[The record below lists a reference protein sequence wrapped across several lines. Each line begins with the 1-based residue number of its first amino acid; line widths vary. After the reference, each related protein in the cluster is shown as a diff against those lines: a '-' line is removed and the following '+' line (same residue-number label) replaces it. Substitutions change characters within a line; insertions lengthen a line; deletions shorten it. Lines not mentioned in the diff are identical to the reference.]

1 MDNCEECSG
10 KKLSSLQAL
19 NTDELKFLDGSKTL
33 HRLKKGEA
41 IFLEGEKINGIYC
54 IKEGVCK
61 KTKLSTNG
69 SQQVVKLSGRGE
81 LLGQRS
87 LISDEAVG
95 LSAVAINDMCVCFI
109 PKETVTAIFT
119 RNNQFSIDVMKSICG
134 DLKQANSHL
143 VDMAQKSVRQRL
155 AGTLL
160 YLYDNFGRD
169 EDGSLKVKL
178 SREDLAGITGT
189 AIESCIRLLS
199 ELKKAGIVTLK
210 GKNIIVTDL
219 LMLKKMTG

>member
-19 NTDELKFLDGSKTL
+19 TTDELKFLDGNKTL
-33 HRLKKGEA
+33 YHLKKGEA
-41 IFLEGEKINGIYC
+41 IFLEGEKINGVYC

-69 SQQVVKLSGRGE
+69 SQQVVKLSGKGE

-95 LSAVAINDMCVCFI
+95 LSAIAINEMCVCFI

-160 YLYDNFGRD
+160 YLYDTFGRD

-199 ELKKAGIVTLK
+199 ELKKSGIVTLK

-219 LMLKKMTG
+219 IMLKKLTG

>member
-19 NTDELKFLDGSKTL
+19 TTDELKFLDGNKTL
-33 HRLKKGEA
+33 YHLKKGEA
-41 IFLEGEKINGIYC
+41 IFLEGEKINGVYC

-69 SQQVVKLSGRGE
+69 SQQVVKLSGKGE

-95 LSAVAINDMCVCFI
+95 LSAIAINEMCVCFI

-160 YLYDNFGRD
+160 YLYETFGRD

-199 ELKKAGIVTLK
+199 ELKKSGIVTLK
-210 GKNIIVTDL
+210 GKNIIVKDL
-219 LMLKKMTG
+219 IMLKKLTG